1 MRTVLAF
8 LLLLATP
15 VWALSPEEAAYIA
28 ARDRAA
34 AALEQ
39 KWDSAGHDKAVGTLT
54 TMLRRI
60 VGPPPKGYPGPGEM
74 VRDSLCCGAGS
85 DKLDA
90 IAFGDAAVTTE
101 GLARHWLGEKPKQ
114 PIDLEVKLR
123 EGEDLYFGL
132 TGDAAVTVYAALPIE
147 RPAGTV
153 QAVAHLALASQSGA
167 FSPPREIGV
176 IVRKG
181 GRLFLYLD
189 KAAATPELPAC
200 EAPLA
205 AALEKARAVRAAGK
219 VDDSFALENE
229 ASDAYV
235 RCWSVRVRES
245 AAYPALVQQVQRVAD
260 SLSAD

>member
-1 MRTVLAF
+1 
-8 LLLLATP
+8 
-15 VWALSPEEAAYIA
+15 
-28 ARDRAA
+28 
-34 AALEQ
+34 
-39 KWDSAGHDKAVGTLT
+39 
-54 TMLRRI
+54 
-60 VGPPPKGYPGPGEM
+60 M

-114 PIDLEVKLR
+114 PVDLEAKLK

-147 RPAGTV
+147 RPTGAA

-167 FSPPREIGV
+167 FSPPREIGI

-189 KAAATPELPAC
+189 KADAVPELPAC
-200 EAPLA
+200 EDPLA
-205 AALEKARAVRAAGK
+205 AALDKAKAVRAIGK
-219 VDDSFALENE
+219 IDESFALENE

-235 RCWSVRVRES
+235 RCWSLRVRET
-245 AAYPALVQQVQRVAD
+245 AAYPALVRQAQRLAD
-260 SLSAD
+260 SLAAD